1 MDFFSRQDD
10 AQAKSRAFFTA
21 FFPAVFLAVV
31 VLYFAIT
38 ACLFI
43 IGIFPTTI
51 IYGYPQ
57 KILSLRPFLIIG
69 SLISG
74 TVFFISW
81 RTIRTIKKGGGAY
94 IAQAMGGEL
103 LETPKD
109 LQEQQIINVVEEMA
123 VASGLPRPCIYI
135 FPNEFSIN
143 AITAGLDHDDAI
155 IALTRGAVTHLNRDE
170 LQAVV
175 AHEFAHILNGDYA
188 LNMTMAGWLSG
199 LLFFS
204 VKGLEIL
211 SSIGNAFTNAIHNTN
226 KKEAS
231 VFFVLQRTL
240 IGLILYIGGSI
251 GKLGAELIQA
261 AISRQREHLA
271 DAFAVQFT
279 RNPASL
285 AGALK
290 KIAGYPRHGIIRN
303 SRALLMKSFFIASPT
318 PFQGLWRTHPPL
330 EERIMTLDPHWDGKI
345 VPIELPPI
353 PQRNYSILGRDGLE
367 ATTGGQRRLMETAEK
382 LPTSW
387 PGALVLGL
395 LAAGSGGI
403 RQKQLTGQGMT
414 AATCLCKEIPE
425 KLLKA
430 TTEPAF
436 AAPLVA
442 AIFSRNADFKA
453 AHLEIIRNGLG
464 PEAAAW
470 AEEFQPLMTD
480 SFRLPL
486 LSLTAPALKAFN
498 ADQRLRLAKT
508 VKELIEADGRLDLF
522 AIAAWQILKKHLGLA
537 KPKAYSY
544 QSGLAGFM
552 GGIQKD
558 AVTIVSAM
566 AHLGSNSRE
575 EAEAAFAVGMTHFTQ
590 WPSFDLLSND
600 AVTSKELALALD
612 RFSGAPEKIKNMLVL
627 ATVGTALHDHQIT
640 QKEYELLR
648 ALAAA
653 LDIPLPLI
661 NIN

>member
-1 MDFFSRQDD
+1 MDFFSRQND
-10 AQAKSRAFFTA
+10 AQARSRAFFTA

-31 VLYFAIT
+31 ILYFVIT
-38 ACLFI
+38 ACMVTM
-43 IGIFPTTI
+43 GILPSI

-57 KILSLRPFLIIG
+57 KILSLRPFLIVG
-69 SLISG
+69 SVISG
-74 TVFFISW
+74 IIFFISW

-94 IAQAMGGEL
+94 IAQVMGGEL

-109 LQEQQIINVVEEMA
+109 LKETQIINVVEEMA
-123 VASGLPRPCIYI
+123 VASGLPRPRIYI

-143 AITAGLDHDDAI
+143 AVTAGLDHDDAI
-155 IALTRGAVTHLNRDE
+155 IALTCGAVTHLSRDE
-170 LQAVV
+170 LQCVV

-188 LNMTMAGWLSG
+188 LNLTMAGWLSG

-204 VKGLEIL
+204 VKGLELL
-211 SSIGNAFTNAIHNTN
+211 SVTSDAANKYINNT
-226 KKEAS
+226 KQGDVGA
-231 VFFVLQRTL
+231 LLL
-240 IGLILYIGGSI
+240 ITIVGVILYVGGGI
-251 GKLGAELIQA
+251 GKLGAELVQA
-261 AISRQREHLA
+261 AISRQREYMA

-290 KIAGYPRHGIIRN
+290 KIAGYPRRGTIKN
-303 SRALLMKSFFIASPT
+303 SRALMMKSFFIASPT
-318 PFQGLWRTHPPL
+318 QSQDLWQTHPPL
-330 EERIMTLDPHWDGKI
+330 EERITTLDPHWDGKI

-353 PQRNYSILGRDGLE
+353 PQRNYSILGHDGLG
-367 ATTGGQRRLMETAEK
+367 ATTGGQHQLMETAEK
-382 LPTSW
+382 LPTGW

-395 LAAGSGGI
+395 LATGSGGI
-403 RQKQLTGQGMT
+403 RQKNLIGQGMT
-414 AATCLCKEIPE
+414 AATSLCKEIPA

-436 AAPLVA
+436 ADPLIA
-442 AIFSRNADFKA
+442 AIFCRNADFKA
-453 AHLEIIRNGLG
+453 AHLEIIRSGLG

-470 AEEFQPLMTD
+470 AEDFQPLMAD

-486 LSLTAPALKAFN
+486 LSLATPALKAFN
-498 ADQRLRLAKT
+498 AEQRLRLAKT
-508 VKELIEADGRLDLF
+508 IKELIEADGKLDLF
-522 AIAAWQILKKHLGLA
+522 EIAAWQILKKHLGLT
-537 KPKAYSY
+537 KPKSYSY
-544 QSGLAGFM
+544 QSGLAGLA
-552 GGIQKD
+552 GSIQKD

-566 AHLGSNSRE
+566 AHLGSDSRE
-575 EAEAAFAVGMTHFTQ
+575 KAEAAFAVGMTHFTQ
-590 WPSFDLLSND
+590 WPSFDLLPSD

-612 RFSGAPEKIKNMLVL
+612 RFSGVSEKIKNTLVL
-627 ATVGTALHDHQIT
+627 ATVGAALHDHQIT